1 MSVEYDPK
9 SGTWKDDDGSYVEY
23 SANNSGGRWW
33 LTDQN
38 WLALEQAGWKVRW
51 YRDDEDGIYKTG
63 EDGRW
68 LGALASH
75 AERRGLTLGAA
86 IREWEQVTGQNSSAL
101 GCSCCG
107 TPHSFTR
114 YNAQGEWAD
123 SYSPDYPAY
132 GDDYYGD

>member
-1 MSVEYDPK
+1 MSVEYDSQ
-9 SGTWKDDDGSYVEY
+9 SGTWKNDDGSYVEY
-23 SANNSGGRWW
+23 DSNNSGGRWW
-33 LTDQN
+33 LKDQD
-38 WLALEQAGWKVRW
+38 WLALKQAGWKVRW
-51 YRDDEDGIYKTG
+51 YRDQEYYSSERT

-68 LGALASH
+68 LGALASR
-75 AERRGLTLGAA
+75 AERHGLTLGEA

-107 TPHSFTR
+107 TPHNFTR
-114 YNAQGEWAD
+114 YNAQGQYTE

>member
-51 YRDDEDGIYKTG
+51 CRDDED
-63 EDGRW
+63 W
-68 LGALASH
+68 FGALASH

-86 IREWEQVTGQNSSAL
+86 IREWEQVTGQSSSAL
-101 GCSCCG
+101 G
-107 TPHSFTR
+107 
-114 YNAQGEWAD
+114 
-123 SYSPDYPAY
+123 
-132 GDDYYGD
+132 